1 MMKIKKILK
10 LSLLKIMLTAL
21 FMIIFSFSAQAG
33 IDDDFHID
41 AASGTYDSSG
51 DFERAKGVA
60 DEELGRNGHPELQFQ
75 YEDPDLQKAMNLRAN
90 ENGYTSSDNSQDV
103 YEILGINKKAC
114 SIEAIRK
121 DFLDGATAK
130 NCWYCN
136 IVSTMTN
143 SFLTAVAESNG
154 VVQTLALLILR
165 YGFLI
170 WLAYY
175 ILQQVSSLAP
185 IKISKMLQDILMMGF
200 KVLLATLAVRQGIPL
215 LTEFF
220 IDPVMLLGVDYGQEM
235 LDGLMEAN
243 IGTTQT
249 PTPTPGTFGG
259 GSFDGNGAT
268 SRW

>member
-1 MMKIKKILK
+1 MMKLFEIQKNFLIIITLT
-10 LSLLKIMLTAL
+10 LSLTFVATPVW
-21 FMIIFSFSAQAG
+21 AQAEYG
-33 IDDDFHID
+33 DVIQTMTERNEYNGQDYNGAQTTSLTPTNDIAQRNTYKGMDANGTIIDVKNVGKLYDDK
-41 AASGTYDSSG
+41 Y
-51 DFERAKGVA
+51 
-60 DEELGRNGHPELQFQ
+60 
-75 YEDPDLQKAMNLRAN
+75 
-90 ENGYTSSDNSQDV
+90 
-103 YEILGINKKAC
+103 NKKSC
-114 SIEAIRK
+114 SIETIRK

-185 IKISKMLQDILMMGF
+185 IKISKVLQDILMMGF

-249 PTPTPGTFGG
+249 QTPTPGTFGG

>member
-1 MMKIKKILK
+1 MMKRRNILK
-10 LSLLKIMLTAL
+10 TSLYVVFLLVMTISSAWANGKSKRPQVDEYGNPIMTMTERNEYKGQDYNGAQTTSLTPTNDIAQRNTYKG
-21 FMIIFSFSAQAG
+21 MDANGAIIDVKNVG
-33 IDDDFHID
+33 KLYDDK
-41 AASGTYDSSG
+41 Y
-51 DFERAKGVA
+51 
-60 DEELGRNGHPELQFQ
+60 
-75 YEDPDLQKAMNLRAN
+75 
-90 ENGYTSSDNSQDV
+90 
-103 YEILGINKKAC
+103 NKKSC
-114 SIEAIRK
+114 SIETIRK

-154 VVQTLALLILR
+154 IVQTLALLILR

-185 IKISKMLQDILMMGF
+185 IKISKVLQDILMMGF

-235 LDGLMEAN
+235 LDGLIEAN
-243 IGTTQT
+243 IGS
-249 PTPTPGTFGG
+249 GG
-259 GSFDGNGAT
+259 AS
-268 SRW
+268 